1 MTCLTAL
8 PPEVANALRFGTEN
22 IALGPHCPYAFAERW
37 AVGLTAIL
45 CSQIPQ

>member
-1 MTCLTAL
+1 MACQIAL
-8 PPEVANALRFGTEN
+8 PPEVAALRFGTKN
-22 IALGPHCPYAFAERW
+22 IALGPHCPYGFAERW